1 MKNPSSDRKALG
13 LAFFIVFLDML
24 GASIL
29 IPVIPYVVRSYR
41 PDAMTVGWLS
51 LSYSAAQFLATPV
64 LGAVSDRI
72 GRRPVLLT
80 SILGSAFGYF
90 LFGWAGS
97 LWVLF
102 VSRILDGLTGGNIST
117 AQAYIADRSRPE
129 DRAKNFGMIGA
140 AFGLGFIL
148 GPAVGGALSKI
159 SYQAPAFAAGIVSL
173 ITFLTALTFLP
184 ESLPP
189 ERRKGERFALRQLNP
204 LGHLSGPL
212 KRPVLRWLLPGFFV
226 LAFAMSGLT
235 SNFAV
240 YTLNRYALTAS
251 QNALVL
257 VWLGVVSVVIQG
269 YVVRKLLPRLGEN
282 RMASDALAIS
292 VVGYATL
299 AWSPSA
305 WMLFPAI
312 GIIAIGNGL
321 AGPAM
326 QGMLSRLAEDH
337 EQGAVMGVSTSL
349 SSLARVG
356 GPIFAGATFD
366 HLGMSAPYWSGAAFM
381 LGGLFLIR
389 AAAREAH
396 TGAGTPDFQVGAGS
410 PGPALK

>member
-1 MKNPSSDRKALG
+1 VKNQSSDRKALG
-13 LAFFIVFLDML
+13 LAFFIVFLDLL

-29 IPVIPYVVRSYR
+29 IPVIPYVVRAYR
-41 PDAMTVGWLS
+41 PDAMTVGLLS

-64 LGAVSDRI
+64 LGALSDRV
-72 GRRPVLLT
+72 GRRPVLLI

-102 VSRILDGLTGGNIST
+102 TSRILDGLTGGNLST
-117 AQAYIADRSRPE
+117 AQAYIADRSHPE

-148 GPAVGGALSKI
+148 GPAIGGALSKI
-159 SYQAPAFAAGIVSL
+159 SLQAPAFAAGIVSL
-173 ITFLTALTFLP
+173 ITFLTALFFLP

-189 ERRKGERFALRQLNP
+189 EKRKAASFALRHLNP
-204 LGHLSGPL
+204 FGHIAAPL

-240 YTLNRYALTAS
+240 YTLNRYALTVS
-251 QNALVL
+251 QNALIL
-257 VWLGVVSVVIQG
+257 VWLGVVSVVVQG
-269 YVVRKLLPRLGEN
+269 VVVRKMLPKVGEN
-282 RMASDALAIS
+282 RLASEALMLS
-292 VVGYATL
+292 VLGYAVL

-305 WMLFPAI
+305 WLLYVAI
-312 GIIAIGNGL
+312 GIIAVGNGL
-321 AGPAM
+321 GGPAM
-326 QGMLSRLAEDH
+326 QGLLSRQAEAH
-337 EQGAVMGVSTSL
+337 EQGALMGVSASL

-356 GPIFAGATFD
+356 GPIFAGAAFD
-366 HLGMSAPYWSGAAFM
+366 HLGMSAPYWAEAVLM
-381 LGGLFLIR
+381 VAGLLLVR
-389 AAAREAH
+389 AAARDARSAPPVPAH
-396 TGAGTPDFQVGAGS
+396 
-410 PGPALK
+410 

>member
-1 MKNPSSDRKALG
+1 MKNQSSDRKALG
-13 LAFFIVFLDML
+13 LAFFIVFLDLL

-29 IPVIPYVVRSYR
+29 IPVIPYVVRAYR
-41 PDAMTVGWLS
+41 PDALTVGLLS

-64 LGAVSDRI
+64 LGALSDRV
-72 GRRPVLLT
+72 GRRPVLLI

-102 VSRILDGLTGGNIST
+102 VSRILDGLTGGNLST
-117 AQAYIADRSRPE
+117 AQAYIADRSLPE

-148 GPAVGGALSKI
+148 GPAFGGALSKI
-159 SYQAPAFAAGIVSL
+159 SFQAPAYAAGIVSL
-173 ITFLTALTFLP
+173 ITFLTALFFLP

-189 ERRKGERFALRQLNP
+189 EKRKGAVFTLRQLNP
-204 LGHLSGPL
+204 LGHIAVPL

-240 YTLNRYALTAS
+240 YTLNRYGLTAS
-251 QNALVL
+251 QNALIL

-269 YVVRKLLPRLGEN
+269 YVVRKMLPKVGEN
-282 RMASDALAIS
+282 RLASEALILS
-292 VVGYATL
+292 VIGYAAL
-299 AWSPSA
+299 AWSPAA

-321 AGPAM
+321 GGPAM
-326 QGMLSRLAEDH
+326 QGLLSRQAEAH
-337 EQGAVMGVSTSL
+337 EQGTLMGVSASL

-356 GPIFAGATFD
+356 GPLFAGVAFD
-366 HLGMSAPYWSGAAFM
+366 HLGMSAPYWAGAALM
-381 LGGLFLIR
+381 AGGLFLVR
-389 AAAREAH
+389 AAARDAH
-396 TGAGTPDFQVGAGS
+396 AATPVT
-410 PGPALK
+410 PVPAQ

>member
-1 MKNPSSDRKALG
+1 MKTQSSDRKALA

-29 IPVIPYVVRSYR
+29 IPVVPYIVRVYR

-64 LGAVSDRI
+64 LGAFSDRV
-72 GRRPVLLT
+72 GRRPVLLI

-102 VSRILDGLTGGNIST
+102 ASRILDGFTGGNIST
-117 AQAYIADRSRPE
+117 AQAYIADRSKPE

-148 GPAVGGALSKI
+148 GPAFGGALSKI
-159 SYQAPAFAAGIVSL
+159 SLQAPAYAAGIVSV
-173 ITFLTALTFLP
+173 ITFLTALFFLP

-189 ERRKGERFALRQLNP
+189 EKRQAVPFALRQLNP
-204 LGHLSGPL
+204 LGHIVGPL
-212 KRPVLRWLLPGFFV
+212 KRPVLRWLLPGYFA

-240 YTLNRYALTAS
+240 YTLNRYGLTAS
-251 QNALVL
+251 QNALIL

-269 YVVRKLLPRLGEN
+269 FVVRKMLPRVGEN
-282 RMASDALAIS
+282 RLASEALILS
-292 VVGYATL
+292 VVGYAAL
-299 AWSPSA
+299 AWSPAA
-305 WMLFPAI
+305 WWLFPAI
-312 GIIAIGNGL
+312 GIIAVGNGL
-321 AGPAM
+321 GGPAM
-326 QGMLSRLAEDH
+326 QGLLSRQAAAH
-337 EQGAVMGVSTSL
+337 EQGTLLGVSASL

-356 GPIFAGATFD
+356 GPLFAGAAFD
-366 HLGMSAPYWSGAAFM
+366 HLGMSAPYWAGAVFM
-381 LGGLFLIR
+381 LGGLFLVR
-389 AAAREAH
+389 AAAAEAVLL
-396 TGAGTPDFQVGAGS
+396 TPQPQA
-410 PGPALK
+410 

>member
-1 MKNPSSDRKALG
+1 MKNQSSDRKALG
-13 LAFFIVFLDML
+13 LAFFIVFLDLL

-29 IPVIPYVVRSYR
+29 IPVIPYVVRAYR
-41 PDAMTVGWLS
+41 PDALTVGLLS

-64 LGAVSDRI
+64 LGALSDRV

-102 VSRILDGLTGGNIST
+102 ASRILDGLTGGNLST

-148 GPAVGGALSKI
+148 GPALGGALSKI
-159 SYQAPAFAAGIVSL
+159 SLQAPAFAAGIVSL
-173 ITFLTALTFLP
+173 ITFLTALIFLP
-184 ESLPP
+184 ESLPR
-189 ERRKGERFALRQLNP
+189 EKRKASSFTLRHLNP
-204 LGHLSGPL
+204 LGHIAAPL

-240 YTLNRYALTAS
+240 YTLDRYALTVS
-251 QNALVL
+251 QNAMIL
-257 VWLGVVSVVIQG
+257 VWLGVVSVAVQG
-269 YVVRKLLPRLGEN
+269 VVVRKLLPKVGEN
-282 RMASDALAIS
+282 RLASEALMLS
-292 VVGYATL
+292 VVGYAVL

-305 WMLFPAI
+305 WLLYVAI

-326 QGMLSRLAEDH
+326 QGLLSRQAEAH
-337 EQGAVMGVSTSL
+337 EQGTLLGVSASL

-356 GPIFAGATFD
+356 GPLFAGAAFD
-366 HLGMSAPYWSGAAFM
+366 HLGMSSPYWAGAALM
-381 LGGLFLIR
+381 AGGLFLVR
-389 AAAREAH
+389 AAARDAH
-396 TGAGTPDFQVGAGS
+396 AAA
-410 PGPALK
+410 PAPQP

>member
-1 MKNPSSDRKALG
+1 MKTQSSDRKALG
-13 LAFFIVFLDML
+13 LAFFIVFLDLL

-29 IPVIPYVVRSYR
+29 IPVVPYVVRSYR
-41 PDAMTVGWLS
+41 PDAMTVGLLS

-64 LGAVSDRI
+64 LGAVSDRV

-102 VSRILDGLTGGNIST
+102 ASRILDGLTGGNIST
-117 AQAYIADRSRPE
+117 AQAYIADRSLPE

-148 GPAVGGALSKI
+148 GPAFGGALSKI
-159 SYQAPAFAAGIVSL
+159 SLQAPAFAAGGVSL
-173 ITFLTALTFLP
+173 ITFLTALFFLP

-189 ERRKGERFALRQLNP
+189 EKRKSASFTLRHLNP
-204 LGHLSGPL
+204 LGHIAAPL

-240 YTLNRYALTAS
+240 YTLNRYGLTPS
-251 QNALVL
+251 QNAGIL

-269 YVVRKLLPRLGEN
+269 YVVRKMLPKVGESRL
-282 RMASDALAIS
+282 ASEALFLS
-292 VVGYATL
+292 VIGYAVL
-299 AWSPSA
+299 AWSPA
-305 WMLFPAI
+305 AGWLFVAI
-312 GIIAIGNGL
+312 AIIAVGNGL
-321 AGPAM
+321 GGPAM
-326 QGMLSRLAEDH
+326 QGLLSRQAEAH
-337 EQGAVMGVSTSL
+337 EQGTLMGVSASL

-356 GPIFAGATFD
+356 GPIFAGAVFD
-366 HLGMSAPYWSGAAFM
+366 HVGMSAPYWAGAVLM
-381 LGGLFLIR
+381 MGGLFLVR
-389 AAAREAH
+389 AAARDARS
-396 TGAGTPDFQVGAGS
+396 ATPVVQS
-410 PGPALK
+410 QS

>member
-1 MKNPSSDRKALG
+1 MTTQSSDRKALA

-29 IPVIPYVVRSYR
+29 IPVVPYIVRVYR

-64 LGAVSDRI
+64 LGAFSDRV
-72 GRRPVLLT
+72 GRRPVLLI

-102 VSRILDGLTGGNIST
+102 TSRILDGFTGGNIST
-117 AQAYIADRSRPE
+117 AQAYIADRSKPE

-148 GPAVGGALSKI
+148 GPAFGGALSKI
-159 SYQAPAFAAGIVSL
+159 SLQAPAYAAGIVSV
-173 ITFLTALTFLP
+173 ITFLTALFFLP

-189 ERRKGERFALRQLNP
+189 EKRQAVPFALRQLNP
-204 LGHLSGPL
+204 LGHIVGPL
-212 KRPVLRWLLPGFFV
+212 KRPVLRWLLPGYFA

-240 YTLNRYALTAS
+240 YTLNRYGLTAS
-251 QNALVL
+251 QNALIL

-269 YVVRKLLPRLGEN
+269 FVVRKMLPRVGEN
-282 RMASDALAIS
+282 RLASEALILS
-292 VVGYATL
+292 VVGYAAL
-299 AWSPSA
+299 AWSPAA
-305 WMLFPAI
+305 WWLFPAI
-312 GIIAIGNGL
+312 GIIAVGNGL
-321 AGPAM
+321 GGPAM
-326 QGMLSRLAEDH
+326 QGLLSRQAAAH
-337 EQGAVMGVSTSL
+337 EQGTLLGISASL

-356 GPIFAGATFD
+356 GPLFAGAAFD
-366 HLGMSAPYWSGAAFM
+366 HLGMSAPYWAGAVFM
-381 LGGLFLIR
+381 LGGLFLVR
-389 AAAREAH
+389 AAAAEAVLL
-396 TGAGTPDFQVGAGS
+396 TPQPQA
-410 PGPALK
+410 

>member
-1 MKNPSSDRKALG
+1 MTTQSSDRKALA

-29 IPVIPYVVRSYR
+29 IPVVPYIVRVYR

-64 LGAVSDRI
+64 LGAFSDRV
-72 GRRPVLLT
+72 GRRPVLLI

-102 VSRILDGLTGGNIST
+102 ASRILDGFTGGNIST
-117 AQAYIADRSRPE
+117 AQAYIADRSKPE

-148 GPAVGGALSKI
+148 GPAFGGALSKI
-159 SYQAPAFAAGIVSL
+159 SLQAPAYAAGIVSV
-173 ITFLTALTFLP
+173 ITFLTALFFLP

-189 ERRKGERFALRQLNP
+189 EKRQAVPFALRQLNP
-204 LGHLSGPL
+204 LGHIVGPL
-212 KRPVLRWLLPGFFV
+212 KRPVLRWLLPGYFA

-240 YTLNRYALTAS
+240 YTLNRYGLTAS
-251 QNALVL
+251 QNALIL

-269 YVVRKLLPRLGEN
+269 FVVRKMLPRVGEN
-282 RMASDALAIS
+282 RLASEALILS
-292 VVGYATL
+292 VVGYAAL
-299 AWSPSA
+299 AWSPAA
-305 WMLFPAI
+305 WWLFPAI
-312 GIIAIGNGL
+312 GIIAVGNGL
-321 AGPAM
+321 GGPAM
-326 QGMLSRLAEDH
+326 QGLLSRQAAAH
-337 EQGAVMGVSTSL
+337 EQGTLLGVSASL

-356 GPIFAGATFD
+356 GPLFAGAAFD
-366 HLGMSAPYWSGAAFM
+366 HLGMSAPYWAGAVFM
-381 LGGLFLIR
+381 LGGLFLVR
-389 AAAREAH
+389 AAAAEAVLL
-396 TGAGTPDFQVGAGS
+396 TPQPQA
-410 PGPALK
+410 

>member
-1 MKNPSSDRKALG
+1 
-13 LAFFIVFLDML
+13 ML

-29 IPVIPYVVRSYR
+29 IPVVPYIVRVYR

-64 LGAVSDRI
+64 LGAFSDRV
-72 GRRPVLLT
+72 GRRPVLLI

-102 VSRILDGLTGGNIST
+102 ASRILDGFTGGNIST
-117 AQAYIADRSRPE
+117 AQAYIADRSKPE

-148 GPAVGGALSKI
+148 GPAFGGALSKI
-159 SYQAPAFAAGIVSL
+159 SLQAPAYAAGIVSV
-173 ITFLTALTFLP
+173 ITFLTALFFLP

-189 ERRKGERFALRQLNP
+189 EKRQAVPFALRQLNP
-204 LGHLSGPL
+204 LGHIVGPL
-212 KRPVLRWLLPGFFV
+212 KRPVLRWLLPGYFA

-240 YTLNRYALTAS
+240 YTLNRYGLTAS
-251 QNALVL
+251 QNALIL

-269 YVVRKLLPRLGEN
+269 FVVRKMLPRVGEN
-282 RMASDALAIS
+282 RLASEALILS
-292 VVGYATL
+292 VVGYAAL
-299 AWSPSA
+299 AWSPAA
-305 WMLFPAI
+305 WWLFPAI
-312 GIIAIGNGL
+312 GIIAVGNGL
-321 AGPAM
+321 GGPAM
-326 QGMLSRLAEDH
+326 QGLLSRQAAAH
-337 EQGAVMGVSTSL
+337 EQGTLLGVSASL

-356 GPIFAGATFD
+356 GPLFAGAAFD
-366 HLGMSAPYWSGAAFM
+366 HLGMSAPYWAGAVFM
-381 LGGLFLIR
+381 LGGLFLVR
-389 AAAREAH
+389 AAAAEAVLL
-396 TGAGTPDFQVGAGS
+396 TPQPQA
-410 PGPALK
+410 